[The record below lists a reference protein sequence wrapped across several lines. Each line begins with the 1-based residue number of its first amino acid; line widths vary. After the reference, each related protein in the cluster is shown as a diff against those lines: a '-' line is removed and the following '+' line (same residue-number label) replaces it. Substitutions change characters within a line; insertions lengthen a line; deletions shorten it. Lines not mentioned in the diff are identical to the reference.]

1 MYIDP
6 IARAKDQVILLL
18 PKSIDFLVP
27 FDLLV
32 SQNSRLVFGWIII
45 ILIYYMDENSCWRWE
60 WLGWFLFLFAY
71 RRWDIFLLDIRDID
85 IHILL
90 LEGKNL
96 LQH

>member
-45 ILIYYMDENSCWRWE
+45 ILIYYMDENSC
-60 WLGWFLFLFAY
+60 
-71 RRWDIFLLDIRDID
+71 
-85 IHILL
+85 
-90 LEGKNL
+90 
-96 LQH
+96 